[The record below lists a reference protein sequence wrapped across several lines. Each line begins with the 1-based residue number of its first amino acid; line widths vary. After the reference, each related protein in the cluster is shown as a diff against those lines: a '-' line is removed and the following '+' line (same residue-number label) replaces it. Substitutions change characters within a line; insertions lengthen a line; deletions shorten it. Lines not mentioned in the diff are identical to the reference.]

1 MLLTEQSWSPL
12 NGKFPLT
19 QNTNLFAT
27 GKTVLGNRS
36 RQFQT
41 AKQTA
46 VPRSYIRY
54 LAKCSRL
61 LPFD

>member
-1 MLLTEQSWSPL
+1 MMLLTEQSWSPL
-12 NGKFPLT
+12 SGKFPLI

-27 GKTVLGNRS
+27 GKTVLVNRS

-41 AKQTA
+41 AEQTA
-46 VPRSYIRY
+46 VHEYGTSKVFAVI
-54 LAKCSRL
+54 